1 MLLQMDAIEAEM
13 EELRGLEETSP
24 ITRSLLSPESLA
36 IFMQKEL
43 HEEYPAEEVETDIRV
58 LAALDFVPRDYDLLG
73 FLIDLYSA
81 EVVGLYDDEAD
92 TLYVIEDAGQIDA
105 GDFDIL
111 ARVTYAHE
119 YVHGLQD
126 EHFDLDAFADNEALN
141 DDEFL
146 ARLSLVEG
154 DASLA
159 MNRYL
164 FDQLDFLSDED
175 LELLE
180 GEPAEDPVESAPSII
195 RETFDFPYTYGLDFV
210 FVLQQG
216 GWEAVDAA
224 FADPPQSTEQI
235 LHPEKYFSRD
245 EPQVVSLPPLTD
257 TLGSGWRHID
267 TETLGEFQ
275 TAVYL
280 AQQIDRA
287 TADIAAQGWDGD
299 QYALYARDGD
309 DLMVYQSVWD
319 SPEDRREFVA
329 AYTRY
334 LEAKYS
340 QLFTDMTGGERWWE
354 TPAQAAVLTW
364 EDDSVLIVLG
374 PDRITVKKALS
385 ALR

>member
-1 MLLQMDAIEAEM
+1 MDAIEAKM

-24 ITRSLLSPESLA
+24 ITRSLLTSEGLA
-36 IFMQKEL
+36 TFMQREL
-43 HEEYPAEEVETDIRV
+43 HEEYPAREVETDIRV

-81 EVVGLYDDEAD
+81 EVVGLYDDEVD
-92 TLYVIEDAGQIDA
+92 TLYVIDDAVQIDA

-141 DDEFL
+141 DDQFL

-180 GEPAEDPVESAPSII
+180 GEPADDPVESAPSII

-210 FVLQQG
+210 AVLQQG

-245 EPQVVSLPPLTD
+245 EPQIVSLPPLTD
-257 TLGSGWRHID
+257 TLGIGWRHID

-287 TADIAAQGWDGD
+287 AADIAAQGWGGD

-309 DLMVYQSVWD
+309 DLMVYHSVWD
-319 SPEDRREFVA
+319 SPEDRGEFAA

-340 QLFTDMTGGERWWE
+340 QLSTDTTGGERWWE
-354 TPAQAAVLTW
+354 TPAQTAVLAW

-374 PDRITVKKALS
+374 PDRITVEKALS